1 MDAAWGGPVM
11 LSDKYAGLLD
21 GIREADSVT
30 IDCHKQFH
38 MPMSAGM
45 VFFKDPTAL
54 DRIIYHAGYVNRKG
68 SVDLGIKTLEG
79 SREASSLI
87 LDSALKIMGSQG
99 YALMIEHGIETARLF
114 AEKIRNR
121 DRFQLVTE
129 PVLNILTYRAV
140 PPALNQLLEAAVTPA
155 RRQAVDSCLDRINTD
170 LQRIQRE
177 AGKSFVS
184 RTCLKIHPDDAHTPV
199 VLRSVIMNP
208 YTDGRVLDQIL
219 DEQETILQSP
229 EILQHQ
235 KIGFMAPI

>member
-1 MDAAWGGPVM
+1 M
-11 LSDKYAGLLD
+11 LSEKYAGLLN
-21 GIREADSVT
+21 GIKEADSVT
-30 IDCHKQFH
+30 IDCHKQFY

-45 VFFKDPTAL
+45 VFFKNPNAL

-99 YALMIEHGIETARLF
+99 YALMIEHGIDTARGF
-114 AEKIRNR
+114 AEKIRKR
-121 DRFQLVTE
+121 ERFQLITA

-140 PPALNQLLEAAVTPA
+140 PRELKHHVNAAATPEQ
-155 RRQAVDSCLDRINTD
+155 RRAVDACLNKINTD

-184 RTCLKIHPDDAHTPV
+184 RTCLKIHPKDNHTAV

-208 YTDGRVLDQIL
+208 YTDDRILNQIL
-219 DEQETILQSP
+219 DEQEMILQSP
-229 EILQHQ
+229 EISKHMVSLS
-235 KIGFMAPI
+235 

>member
-30 IDCHKQFH
+30 IDCHKQFY

-79 SREASSLI
+79 S
-87 LDSALKIMGSQG
+87 
-99 YALMIEHGIETARLF
+99 
-114 AEKIRNR
+114 
-121 DRFQLVTE
+121 
-129 PVLNILTYRAV
+129 
-140 PPALNQLLEAAVTPA
+140 
-155 RRQAVDSCLDRINTD
+155 
-170 LQRIQRE
+170 RE